1 MAAIFVSYR
10 RSDSSGY
17 AGRLVDSLEEQFPGH
32 QLFRD
37 VESIEAGSDFVDAI
51 AKALNASSALIVV
64 IGPRW
69 LEAADAAGRRR
80 LDDPQD
86 FVRLEI
92 ATALQSGLKLIP
104 VLVDGAQ
111 MPAVE
116 KLPEDIRLLA
126 RKQGLELS
134 DRRWDYDVG
143 LLFDQLARVPGIQR
157 RLDAAPEAARVAPL
171 PVVERK
177 SSGTFWKVGGGAVA
191 AVVTL
196 SLFGAFSGGDP
207 APVPAPLPVV
217 SETPASTPATAPVTA
232 PGARVPVATVPVA
245 YEPGRSAAPDDRN
258 VASPTPA
265 PAPAGAATPNVT
277 GLWRSPEG
285 DGLYFEQ
292 HGREVAV
299 IAGDASATQGFI
311 GKGAFQGRRLDLALT
326 HLQTGAA
333 VHMRLALSDDGRQ
346 MAGSGQVAGVPS
358 EERIVLVRQ

>member
-17 AGRLVDSLEEQFPGH
+17 AGRLVDSLEEAFPGH

-69 LEAADAAGRRR
+69 LDARDAAGRRR
-80 LDDPQD
+80 LDDPHD
-86 FVRLEI
+86 FVRVEI

-111 MPAVE
+111 MPAAD
-116 KLPEDIRLLA
+116 KLPEDIRTLA
-126 RKQGLELS
+126 RKQGLDLS

-157 RLDAAPEAARVAPL
+157 RLGAAPDPGPVTPP
-171 PVVERK
+171 PVVERM
-177 SSGTFWKVGGGAVA
+177 SSGTWWKVGGGAVA
-191 AVVTL
+191 AVVAL
-196 SLFGAFSGGDP
+196 GLFGAFSGGEP
-207 APVPAPLPVV
+207 APVPAPMPVV
-217 SETPASTPATAPVTA
+217 SETPASSSATVPATRPES
-232 PGARVPVATVPVA
+232 RVPVAAVPVS
-245 YEPGRSAAPDDRN
+245 YEPGPAAVPDDRS
-258 VASPTPA
+258 VATPTPA
-265 PAPAGAATPNVT
+265 PARAATPDVT

-311 GKGAFQGRRLDLALT
+311 GKGAFQGRKLDLALT
-326 HLQTGAA
+326 HLQTGVA
-333 VHMRLALSDDGRQ
+333 VHMQLALSDDGRQ
-346 MAGSGQVAGVPS
+346 MAGAGRVAGVPS

>member
-51 AKALNASSALIVV
+51 ARALNASSALIVV

-92 ATALQSGLKLIP
+92 STALQSGLKLIP

-111 MPAVE
+111 MPAAE

-157 RLDAAPEAARVAPL
+157 RLDAVPEPARVTPL

-177 SSGTFWKVGGGAVA
+177 SSGTFWKVAGGAVA

-217 SETPASTPATAPVTA
+217 SETPASAPAAAPVTA
-232 PGARVPVATVPVA
+232 PEARVPVAAVPVS
-245 YEPGRSAAPDDRN
+245 YEPARSAAPADRN

-265 PAPAGAATPNVT
+265 PARAATPNVT

-333 VHMRLALSDDGRQ
+333 VHMQLALSDDGRQ

>member
-17 AGRLVDSLEEQFPGH
+17 AGRLVDSLEETFPGH

-69 LEAADAAGRRR
+69 LDARDAAGGRR

-86 FVRLEI
+86 FVRIEI

-111 MPAVE
+111 MPAAD
-116 KLPEDIRLLA
+116 KLPEDIRPLA

-157 RLDAAPEAARVAPL
+157 RLDAAPEPARVAPP

-217 SETPASTPATAPVTA
+217 SETPASAPTAAPASVPE
-232 PGARVPVATVPVA
+232 ARVPVAAVPVS
-245 YEPGRSAAPDDRN
+245 YEPGPSAVPADRS
-258 VASPTPA
+258 VASPA
-265 PAPAGAATPNVT
+265 PAPAPNVA

-311 GKGAFQGRRLDLALT
+311 GKGALQGRKLDLALT
-326 HLQTGAA
+326 HLQTGVA
-333 VHMRLALSDDGRQ
+333 VHMQLALSDDGRQ
-346 MAGSGQVAGVPS
+346 MAGSGRVAGVPS